1 MTLYERSIYEVN
13 GDGTETVRRRRYL
26 TDTPLTAGRK
36 PGTILL
42 VVASGLLFLL
52 AAGQG
57 YVSWRAQFMFVNKAK
72 NAPLASGLEAAGLD
86 AAAVIFALLGLAHAR
101 MGRPARVER
110 ILNVACAVGSMVMN
124 VLTADLV
131 SPRSVAA
138 YVLPPVL
145 YAACSD
151 RLIAVAGSAA
161 GVRETSLWRVA
172 GAAAPYLLRLVLA
185 PPSTA
190 RGLRRWVLAATPLP
204 GGPPSSPRAG
214 LTGPREGTAALAVVA
229 GPAVRAP
236 ASGGGRATR
245 GRARVD
251 RRVDV
256 DGAAGQPAGRGEAA
270 RAFAAEL
277 AAGKVPGIRRIREQ
291 LGCGQARAVQVQ
303 KQLRTEVTS

>member
-1 MTLYERSIYEVN
+1 MSALYERTVHAP
-13 GDGTETVRRRRYL
+13 GGTRGRPYL
-26 TDTPLTAGRK
+26 TNIPVPGGERR
-36 PGTILL
+36 PGTVLL

-72 NAPLASGLEAAGLD
+72 NAPLAAGLEALGLD
-86 AAAVIFALLGLAHAR
+86 TAAVIFALLGLAHAQ
-101 MGRPARVER
+101 MGRPASVER
-110 ILNVACAVGSMVMN
+110 ILNVACALGSMVMN
-124 VLTADLV
+124 VLAADLG
-131 SPRSVAA
+131 SPRSVAV

-204 GGPPSSPRAG
+204 GGTPSSPRAG
-214 LTGPREGTAALAVVA
+214 LTGPREGTAALGVVA
-229 GPAVRAP
+229 GPAVRADQ
-236 ASGGGRATR
+236 
-245 GRARVD
+245 RVD
-251 RRVDV
+251 
-256 DGAAGQPAGRGEAA
+256 GPAGPPAGRGEAA

>member
-13 GDGTETVRRRRYL
+13 GDGTETVQRRRYL
-26 TDTPLTAGRK
+26 TDTPLTAVRK

-42 VVASGLLFLL
+42 AVASGLLFLL
-52 AAGQG
+52 AAAQA
-57 YVSWRAQFMFVNKAK
+57 YASWRAQYVFVDKARR
-72 NAPLASGLEAAGLD
+72 APLASGLEAAGLD

-101 MGRPARVER
+101 MGRPASVER
-110 ILNVACAVGSMVMN
+110 ILNVACALGSMVMN
-124 VLTADLV
+124 VLAADLG
-131 SPRSVAA
+131 SPRSVAV

-161 GVRETSLWRVA
+161 GARETSLWRGA

-204 GGPPSSPRAG
+204 GGTPSSPRA
-214 LTGPREGTAALAVVA
+214 GTAALAVVA

-236 ASGGGRATR
+236 ASSGGRATR
-245 GRARVD
+245 RPARVD
-251 RRVDV
+251 QRVD
-256 DGAAGQPAGRGEAA
+256 GPAAGRGAAA

-277 AAGKVPGIRRIREQ
+277 AAGKVPSIRRIREQ

>member
-1 MTLYERSIYEVN
+1 MSALYERTVQAP
-13 GDGTETVRRRRYL
+13 GGTPGRPYL
-26 TDTPLTAGRK
+26 TNIPVAGGERR
-36 PGTILL
+36 PGTVLL

-72 NAPLASGLEAAGLD
+72 NAPVAAGLEALGLD

-110 ILNVACAVGSMVMN
+110 ILNVACALGSMVMN
-124 VLTADLV
+124 VLAADLG
-131 SPRSVAA
+131 SPRSVAV

-190 RGLRRWVLAATPLP
+190 RGLRRWVLNSTPVP
-204 GGPPSSPRAG
+204 GGTPPGPGAG
-214 LTGPREGTAALAVVA
+214 LTGPREGTAALAVVSGWRCRRRRVAAA
-229 GPAVRAP
+229 GPAAGRPGWTSGWTVQPLGAARRP
-236 ASGGGRATR
+236 GHSPPSWPPGKCRASGGS
-245 GRARVD
+245 VSSS
-251 RRVDV
+251 
-256 DGAAGQPAGRGEAA
+256 
-270 RAFAAEL
+270 
-277 AAGKVPGIRRIREQ
+277 AAGKPARCRCKSSCVPR
-291 LGCGQARAVQVQ
+291 
-303 KQLRTEVTS
+303 